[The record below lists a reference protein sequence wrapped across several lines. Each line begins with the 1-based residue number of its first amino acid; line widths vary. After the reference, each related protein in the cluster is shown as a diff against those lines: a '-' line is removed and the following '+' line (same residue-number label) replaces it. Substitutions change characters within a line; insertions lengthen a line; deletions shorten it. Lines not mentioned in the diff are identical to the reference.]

1 MIGVARRRLEFM
13 RLDSVKDSRF
23 LEKKVNIV
31 SEWYKTGDE
40 LDFAKNLRVAFE
52 RFYET

>member
-1 MIGVARRRLEFM
+1 MKLLGSAKRRLETM

-23 LEKKVNIV
+23 IEKQLNLV

-40 LDFAKNLRVAFE
+40 VDFAKNLRSAFE
-52 RFYET
+52 